1 MKKINLI
8 LALPLMALI
17 FLITACATPVEQEDE
32 VGLID
37 LIDDQEVTSL
47 EFETLAQSTQ
57 SPYESEGHYVITNEE
72 DLADLELDELAD
84 KVNFEEEM
92 ILAVF
97 MGERT
102 TGGYSIE
109 IVEIV
114 EMDDVI
120 EVLIEETSP
129 GEDDMVTM
137 ALTYPEHIV
146 KMEKT
151 EKPIEFIK

>member
-1 MKKINLI
+1 MKKTNLI
-8 LALPLMALI
+8 LALPLVALI
-17 FLITACATPVEQEDE
+17 FLITACGTPVEQEEDL
-32 VGLID
+32 GLIGE
-37 LIDDQEVTSL
+37 QELSNV
-47 EFETLAQSTQ
+47 EFETLVKSTHSSYQ
-57 SPYESEGHYVITNEE
+57 DEDHFVIVDEEGLNN
-72 DLADLELDELAD
+72 LELGELSE

-109 IVEIV
+109 IVEIM
-114 EMDDVI
+114 EKDDVV
-120 EVLIEETSP
+120 EVIIGQTSP
-129 GEDDMVTM
+129 GEDDMVSM
-137 ALTYPEHIV
+137 AFTYPEHIV